1 MLKKSATE
9 GKVKVEAKVEK
20 GRKVRSLLN
29 LNLNLSLPQTPQ
41 PCWTVF
47 LSILRG

>member
-29 LNLNLSLPQTPQ
+29 LNLSLPQTPQ
-41 PCWTVF
+41 PC
-47 LSILRG
+47 

>member
-9 GKVKVEAKVEK
+9 GKVKLEAKVEK

-41 PCWTVF
+41 PC
-47 LSILRG
+47 